1 MKIKVMQKEFYN
13 AIQKVYKAVSNKTSL
28 PILNGILLKTVNDQ
42 LRLVG
47 TDLEIGIEA
56 FLDVEVI
63 KEGEVVLPADYLNNI
78 LREMTNQKIQLD
90 VDDSYNTVIKT
101 DSSKFNIHGSP
112 TEEYPS
118 LPEVKSEEFFT
129 IEQTKLKEMIEQI
142 KFAISKDDNK
152 PFLTGGLMVLENSQ
166 IELVATD
173 TYRLAY
179 KKDKVNGQGMEDIE
193 IIIPNQTLNEL
204 NRLMD
209 DKEEEVK
216 MKFTESQILF
226 KFNELSLV
234 SRLIEGQFPKYQQVI
249 PKNNNS
255 KVEVNKQEL
264 LRAAKRAAL
273 FAKENSNII
282 KINLTADKLI
292 ITSNAPDVGQAY
304 EEISVSLQGKETEI
318 AFNANYLIECL
329 RTLDVEKINL
339 ELSDS
344 LSPGLIRIDEGENV
358 QYIYVIMPV
367 RSA

>member
-1 MKIKVMQKEFYN
+1 MKIKVMQKDFYD
-13 AIQKVYKAVSNKTSL
+13 AIQKVHKAVSNKTSL
-28 PILNGILLKTVNDQ
+28 PILNGILLKTVNNQ

-47 TDLEIGIEA
+47 TDLEIGIES

-63 KEGEVVLPADYLNNI
+63 EEGEVVLPADYLNNI
-78 LREMTNQKIQLD
+78 LRELTNQMIQLD
-90 VDDSYNTVIKT
+90 VDDSYNTLLKT
-101 DSSKFNIHGSP
+101 DSSKFNIHGSA

-118 LPEVKSEEFFT
+118 LPEVKSEDSFT

-142 KFAISKDDNK
+142 KFSISKDDNK
-152 PFLTGGLMVLENSQ
+152 PFLTGGLMVLSDNQ

-179 KKDKVNGQGMEDIE
+179 RKDRVNGRGMEDIE

-209 DKEEEVK
+209 DTEEVVE
-216 MKFTESQILF
+216 MKFSESQILF

-249 PKNNNS
+249 PKSNNS
-255 KVEVNKQEL
+255 KVVVNKDDL
-264 LRAAKRAAL
+264 LRASKRAAL

-282 KINLTADKLI
+282 KINLTSDRLI

-304 EEISVSLQGKETEI
+304 EEIQVSLQGKKTEI

-329 RTLDVEKINL
+329 KSLDVEEINL

-344 LSPGLIRIDEGENV
+344 LSPGLIRINKADNV
-358 QYIYVIMPV
+358 EYIYVIMPV